1 MNSGAGDK
9 MVSLDSFKLI
19 GIDVRTTN
27 QAEVSGQGKIGE
39 LWGRFWSADVQGALA
54 KAAQEGDARV
64 YGCYTDYENGAA
76 GEYTILIGRMAGQA
90 EDVSEGLTTVHVP
103 AAKYAVFTT
112 RRGPFGEVVH
122 EAWQRIWEWASSSS
136 EWERTYTGD
145 FELYDERSA
154 DPENA
159 VVDIYIAVK

>member
-1 MNSGAGDK
+1 MNGGAGDK
-9 MVSLDSFKLI
+9 VVSLDSFRLVGI
-19 GIDVRTTN
+19 GARTTN
-27 QAEVSGQGKIGE
+27 QAELSGTGKIGE
-39 LWGRFWSADVQGALA
+39 LWGRFWSDGVQEALA
-54 KAAQEGDARV
+54 KAAQEGDSRV
-64 YGCYTDYENGAA
+64 YGCYTDYENGTG
-76 GEYTILIGRMAGQA
+76 GEYTIVIGRMAGQA
-90 EDVSEGLTTVHVP
+90 EDVQEGLTPVDVP